1 MDTISLRPGGT
12 GLAFSLRPG
21 GGSKFGLGGASL
33 LGLTKP
39 APAADEPYDPDKP
52 RVQYTR
58 EFLLQFKDGNKGAP
72 LALQEADKDIVCIPT
87 GSDEDNWR
95 ASRGAA
101 MDDGASGKGKDGKEE
116 PDWGKKA
123 GAGKAATD
131 VLAKASN
138 PWVAGMTTDE
148 RAKVLKSVKGI
159 LNKLTP
165 EKFDKLAQQMMDL
178 QIEDG
183 DILKGIIRSI
193 FEKSVSEVTFCSMYA
208 DLCVLL
214 SKKLP
219 EFNSPDDD
227 KPITFRRV
235 LLNTCQEEFE
245 SINASRQKATEVQN
259 DRERAE
265 VLRKVKLRMMGNMR
279 LVGELFLKKMVPEK
293 IVHACIQALLGEKD
307 NPIEDNIEALC
318 MLLQITGKALEESQ
332 RSKQFLAR
340 YFLRLQELSKDAQI
354 SSRVRFAIKDVIDL
368 KNSLWVPRREEMKA
382 TTIAEV
388 HAEARKSLGLAPVV
402 PQAAAPRPKLV
413 EPDTDSDAVLFPA
426 TSSGKLPSSAPD
438 LDGWET
444 AGSRRKERSNR
455 SKEAAQP
462 LASLPKPRHGSVM
475 KESALIG
482 SGMKPKPAKKE
493 VLPTIE
499 METEELPDDM
509 RDDIEGV
516 LRKLYKEGNVKE
528 ATKGM
533 KELRLPK
540 SYFAALVETMILLV
554 IDLGDQKDY
563 GLVSQLCQALVS
575 DMRYENTAI
584 GSGLYRVVSMLE
596 DLLIDVPFA
605 KTYLGQIMAEM
616 IADGVLE
623 FRYVYAACTAS
634 SEFAEL
640 GQATIQETMTSVEK
654 KDAAL
659 AEKCRNTAQAFAAG
673 A

>member
-1 MDTISLRPGGT
+1 
-12 GLAFSLRPG
+12 
-21 GGSKFGLGGASL
+21 
-33 LGLTKP
+33 
-39 APAADEPYDPDKP
+39 
-52 RVQYTR
+52 
-58 EFLLQFKDGNKGAP
+58 
-72 LALQEADKDIVCIPT
+72 
-87 GSDEDNWR
+87 
-95 ASRGAA
+95 
-101 MDDGASGKGKDGKEE
+101 
-116 PDWGKKA
+116 
-123 GAGKAATD
+123 
-131 VLAKASN
+131 
-138 PWVAGMTTDE
+138 MTTDE

-318 MLLQITGKALEESQ
+318 MLLQIVRSCSWNGWLIRARRDMLILRVPDVPQTGKALEESQ